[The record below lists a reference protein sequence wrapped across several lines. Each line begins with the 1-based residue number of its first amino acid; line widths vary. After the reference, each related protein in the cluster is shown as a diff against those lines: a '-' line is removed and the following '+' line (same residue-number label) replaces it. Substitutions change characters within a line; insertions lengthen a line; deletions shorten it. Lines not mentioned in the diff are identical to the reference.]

1 MIVFTAIIREVL
13 FFEIVTMH
21 TIKSHFPRIGMRIVK
36 STVAVGL
43 SILVYLVTG
52 MEGLPFFII
61 IAALQGMQQYQR
73 NVREVAVRNVFGTLV
88 GAACALVI
96 LMLQSFVLGPNNT
109 EYVWYCVFVTLG
121 IAVSLYSAVVL
132 GHGDAAYFT
141 AVVYLCIVMVHLD
154 NRSPFLYVAQRL
166 FETLL
171 GIGIG
176 MGVNA
181 IRIPIRRVKDTL
193 FVAALDDVLHSESS
207 ILPEYSKVELN
218 RILDDGV
225 RLSIISQ
232 HSTASF
238 WEAAGSIR
246 FKMPVILLDGAVLYD
261 PAEKHYLSK
270 VQLSYEQAREITE
283 LLEDEELSLFQSA
296 VIDDSVMIFNHHIA
310 ESTREIHANMR
321 RSSYRNYIYRQLPE
335 GLPVIYVLCMGS
347 EEKLDEACEKL
358 KAAGFDKKYKVLRY
372 DHEQKGMGYLRIFSI
387 DASRHAMLEKLRE
400 TCGMDKLRTFGN
412 NPEVYDVCVRAS
424 EGESIVKA
432 LRKEAEPFFWKKQK

>member
-1 MIVFTAIIREVL
+1 M
-13 FFEIVTMH
+13 
-21 TIKSHFPRIGMRIVK
+21 K

-43 SILVYLVTG
+43 SILVYLLAG
-52 MEGLPFFII
+52 MDGLPFFII

-73 NVREVAVRNVFGTLV
+73 NVKEVAVRNVFGTLV

-96 LMLQSFVLGPNNT
+96 LMLQSFVLGSDNSQ
-109 EYVWYCVFVTLG
+109 YVWYCLFVTLG
-121 IAVSLYSAVVL
+121 VAVSLYSAVVL

-154 NRSPFLYVAQRL
+154 KRSPFLYVAQRL
-166 FETLL
+166 LETLL

-181 IRIPIRRVKDTL
+181 LRIPRRRVKDTL

-232 HSTASF
+232 HSSASF

-261 PAEKHYLSK
+261 PSEKRYLAK
-270 VQLSYEQAREITE
+270 VQLEYEQAREITE
-283 LLEDEELSLFQSA
+283 LLEDEELSIFQSA
-296 VIDDSVMIFNHHIA
+296 VVDDSVMIFNKHIA
-310 ESTREIHANMR
+310 ESTREIHEHMR
-321 RSSYRNYIYRQLPE
+321 RSNYRNYIYRALPE
-335 GLPVIYVLCMGS
+335 GLPVIYVLCMGT
-347 EEKLDEACEKL
+347 EEKLDEACRKL
-358 KAAGFDKKYKVLRY
+358 DEAGFDKKYKVMRY
-372 DHEQKGMGYLRIFSI
+372 GHEQKGMGYMRIFSRE
-387 DASRHAMLEKLRE
+387 ASRHAMLEKLRE
-400 TCGMDKLRTFGN
+400 TCGMEKLRTFGN
-412 NPEVYDVCVRAS
+412 DPRLYDVCVRAS
-424 EGESIVKA
+424 EGESILKA
-432 LRKEAEPFFWKKQK
+432 LKKEAEPFFWKKQK

>member
-1 MIVFTAIIREVL
+1 
-13 FFEIVTMH
+13 
-21 TIKSHFPRIGMRIVK
+21 MRIVK

-43 SILVYLVTG
+43 SILVYLLAG
-52 MEGLPFFII
+52 MDGLPFFII

-73 NVREVAVRNVFGTLV
+73 NVKEVAVRNVFGTLV

-96 LMLQSFVLGPNNT
+96 LMLQSFVLGSDNSQ
-109 EYVWYCVFVTLG
+109 YVWYCVFVTLG
-121 IAVSLYSAVVL
+121 VAVSLYSAVVL

-154 NRSPFLYVAQRL
+154 KRSPFLYVAQRL
-166 FETLL
+166 LETLL

-181 IRIPIRRVKDTL
+181 LRIPRRRVRDTL

-232 HSTASF
+232 HSSASF

-261 PAEKHYLSK
+261 PAEKRYLAK
-270 VQLSYEQAREITE
+270 VQLEYEQAREITE
-283 LLEDEELSLFQSA
+283 LLEDEELSIFQSA
-296 VIDDSVMIFNHHIA
+296 VVDDSVMIFNKHIA
-310 ESTREIHANMR
+310 ESTREIHEHMR
-321 RSSYRNYIYRQLPE
+321 RSNYRNYIYRALPE
-335 GLPVIYVLCMGS
+335 GLPVIYVLCIGT
-347 EEKLDEACEKL
+347 EEKLDEACRKL
-358 KAAGFDKKYKVLRY
+358 DGAGFDKKYKVMRY
-372 DHEQKGMGYLRIFSI
+372 GHEQKGMGYMRIFSRE
-387 DASRHAMLEKLRE
+387 ASRHAMLEKLRE
-400 TCGMDKLRTFGN
+400 TCGMEKLRTFGN
-412 NPEVYDVCVRAS
+412 DPRLYDVCVRAS
-424 EGESIVKA
+424 EGESILKA
-432 LRKEAEPFFWKKQK
+432 LKKEAEPFFWKKQK